1 MIQLCLSNQNIY
13 CFTDEGCQYVCSR
26 KGLFLPPMS
35 TPGAMS
41 LFSAQTPWTAVNRF
55 RLSLLSLKISSYL
68 QAGVN
73 RTLLKTFFENH
84 PVIMRYQLYLTSTL
98 TLIYRA
104 WKFWQNWECNIRCH
118 KNSQL
123 DCSKHLSHFSL
134 QSCSVVGSIPPV
146 NDFVTY
152 PPTPGISTNILP
164 TWVSGSLDLNRWPCH
179 SVSEWVSYL
188 FGVCRAVT
196 DNDND
201 SNNDKDNDNA
211 QRSEVQSQRVS
222 KNLTCTVALQ
232 RVQSAQETMICFYL

>member
-84 PVIMRYQLYLTSTL
+84 PVFMRYQLYLTSTL

-134 QSCSVVGSIPPV
+134 QSCSVFGSIPPV

-164 TWVSGSLDLNRWPCH
+164 IWVSGSLHLQIVRFKRRRAEQGKYVYHRCGLAVKWCP
-179 SVSEWVSYL
+179 WVARGRARASFLGRGNL
-188 FGVCRAVT
+188 FDFLWR
-196 DNDND
+196 
-201 SNNDKDNDNA
+201 
-211 QRSEVQSQRVS
+211 
-222 KNLTCTVALQ
+222 
-232 RVQSAQETMICFYL
+232 ETMVKRSG

>member
-1 MIQLCLSNQNIY
+1 MIQLYLSSQSIY
-13 CFTDEGCQYVCSR
+13 CFTDGGCQYVCSR

-68 QAGVN
+68 QAGAN

-84 PVIMRYQLYLTSTL
+84 PVFMRYQLYLTSTL

-123 DCSKHLSHFSL
+123 DCSKHLSQFSAVL
-134 QSCSVVGSIPPV
+134 LSLWINTSCPWLCHL
-146 NDFVTY
+146 
-152 PPTPGISTNILP
+152 STNFRYFHQYLAHL
-164 TWVSGSLDLNRWPCH
+164 G
-179 SVSEWVSYL
+179 EWLS
-188 FGVCRAVT
+188 
-196 DNDND
+196 
-201 SNNDKDNDNA
+201 
-211 QRSEVQSQRVS
+211 RSPNCQVQ
-222 KNLTCTVALQ
+222 
-232 RVQSAQETMICFYL
+232 